1 MSCQTLS
8 PASWRLAPVCR
19 PHDAHNRA
27 RPSCRRNHTNA
38 NIELKPKR
46 TTKDRGGAAA
56 RKAKAG
62 VRAEEGTTPKADG
75 GHCGGSECGRDQPKK
90 RRSKLSKSPREGLPA
105 PVVVPS
111 EYLTTQQAAAYL
123 NLSRQYLEAARYRG
137 DGSGPAYVKL
147 ERAVRYRRSVL
158 DAWMS
163 AHDHSPDKP
172 SLAE

>member
-1 MSCQTLS
+1 MFCWPTALANFNESPMSINIHTS
-8 PASWRLAPVCR
+8 ASRKPEAEPTGREALRREKQRLKSEPKKVQRQRLMA
-19 PHDAHNRA
+19 AIA
-27 RPSCRRNHTNA
+27 EAANA
-38 NIELKPKR
+38 
-46 TTKDRGGAAA
+46 
-56 RKAKAG
+56 
-62 VRAEEGTTPKADG
+62 
-75 GHCGGSECGRDQPKK
+75 GRDQPKK
-90 RRSKLSKSPREGLPA
+90 RRSKLSKSPREPA
-105 PVVVPS
+105 QGVVPS

>member
-1 MSCQTLS
+1 MRRDENGRSATKLPS
-8 PASWRLAPVCR
+8 
-19 PHDAHNRA
+19 RA
-27 RPSCRRNHTNA
+27 R
-38 NIELKPKR
+38 
-46 TTKDRGGAAA
+46 
-56 RKAKAG
+56 
-62 VRAEEGTTPKADG
+62 
-75 GHCGGSECGRDQPKK
+75 Q
-90 RRSKLSKSPREGLPA
+90 
-105 PVVVPS
+105 PVVAS

-172 SLAE
+172 SLVK

>member
-1 MSCQTLS
+1 MQAETQTNLIS
-8 PASWRLAPVCR
+8 KINSQSAKEREAQRREKQRQESEPKNVQRQRLMA
-19 PHDAHNRA
+19 AIA
-27 RPSCRRNHTNA
+27 EAENA
-38 NIELKPKR
+38 
-46 TTKDRGGAAA
+46 
-56 RKAKAG
+56 
-62 VRAEEGTTPKADG
+62 
-75 GHCGGSECGRDQPKK
+75 GRDQPKK

-105 PVVVPS
+105 QGVVPS

-123 NLSRQYLEAARYRG
+123 NISRQYLEAARYRG

-172 SLAE
+172 IYTE

>member
-1 MSCQTLS
+1 MQTE
-8 PASWRLAPVCR
+8 
-19 PHDAHNRA
+19 
-27 RPSCRRNHTNA
+27 HTSA

-46 TTKDRGGAAA
+46 TTKDREEQRREKQRQESESKKVQRQRLMAAI
-56 RKAKAG
+56 
-62 VRAEEGTTPKADG
+62 AEAANA
-75 GHCGGSECGRDQPKK
+75 GRDRPKK

-105 PVVVPS
+105 QGVVPS

-123 NLSRQYLEAARYRG
+123 NISRQYLEAARYRG

-172 SLAE
+172 IYTE

>member
-1 MSCQTLS
+1 MRTETTDSNAKGRGARIAAENTTALTS
-8 PASWRLAPVCR
+8 PFVMHSTGKPDNELTSDD
-19 PHDAHNRA
+19 DAEDDS
-27 RPSCRRNHTNA
+27 PPRRR
-38 NIELKPKR
+38 KR
-46 TTKDRGGAAA
+46 RRSNGKSGKGAAA
-56 RKAKAG
+56 KIKI
-62 VRAEEGTTPKADG
+62 
-75 GHCGGSECGRDQPKK
+75 S
-90 RRSKLSKSPREGLPA
+90 A

-111 EYLTTQQAAAYL
+111 EYMTTQQAAAYL

-172 SLAE
+172 CLVK

>member
-1 MSCQTLS
+1 MIAAENTTAVTSPFVMLS
-8 PASWRLAPVCR
+8 TGKPDNELTSDDGAEDDSP
-19 PHDAHNRA
+19 PH
-27 RPSCRRNHTNA
+27 RR
-38 NIELKPKR
+38 R
-46 TTKDRGGAAA
+46 
-56 RKAKAG
+56 
-62 VRAEEGTTPKADG
+62 
-75 GHCGGSECGRDQPKK
+75 K
-90 RRSKLSKSPREGLPA
+90 RRRSNGKSGKGPAAKIKISA

-163 AHDHSPDKP
+163 AHDHSPDRP

>member
-1 MSCQTLS
+1 M
-8 PASWRLAPVCR
+8 
-19 PHDAHNRA
+19 
-27 RPSCRRNHTNA
+27 
-38 NIELKPKR
+38 R
-46 TTKDRGGAAA
+46 T
-56 RKAKAG
+56 
-62 VRAEEGTTPKADG
+62 GTTDSNAK
-75 GHCGGSECGRDQPKK
+75 GRSARIAAENTTALTSPFVMHSTGKPDNELTSDDDAEDDSQPHRRRK
-90 RRSKLSKSPREGLPA
+90 RRRSNGKSGKGPAAKIKISA

-172 SLAE
+172 IYTE

>member
-1 MSCQTLS
+1 MPTARIS
-8 PASWRLAPVCR
+8 PRPQRTARTQRREKQRQESEPKKVQRQRLMA
-19 PHDAHNRA
+19 AIA
-27 RPSCRRNHTNA
+27 EAANA
-38 NIELKPKR
+38 
-46 TTKDRGGAAA
+46 
-56 RKAKAG
+56 
-62 VRAEEGTTPKADG
+62 
-75 GHCGGSECGRDQPKK
+75 GRDQPKK

-172 SLAE
+172 IQSK

>member
-1 MSCQTLS
+1 MQTE
-8 PASWRLAPVCR
+8 
-19 PHDAHNRA
+19 
-27 RPSCRRNHTNA
+27 HTGA

-46 TTKDRGGAAA
+46 TTKDREEQRREKQRQESEPNEVQRQRLMAAIA
-56 RKAKAG
+56 EAANAG
-62 VRAEEGTTPKADG
+62 TDR
-75 GHCGGSECGRDQPKK
+75 PKK
-90 RRSKLSKSPREGLPA
+90 RRSKLSKSPREGLQA
-105 PVVVPS
+105 RVVVPS

-163 AHDHSPDKP
+163 AHDHSPDKL
-172 SLAE
+172 SLVK

>member
-1 MSCQTLS
+1 MSTAIHTS
-8 PASWRLAPVCR
+8 ASRKPEAEPTGREDLRREKQRLKSEPKKVQRQRLMA
-19 PHDAHNRA
+19 AIA
-27 RPSCRRNHTNA
+27 EAANA
-38 NIELKPKR
+38 
-46 TTKDRGGAAA
+46 
-56 RKAKAG
+56 
-62 VRAEEGTTPKADG
+62 
-75 GHCGGSECGRDQPKK
+75 GRDRPKK

-105 PVVVPS
+105 QGVVPS

-123 NLSRQYLEAARYRG
+123 NISRQYLEAARYRG
-137 DGSGPAYVKL
+137 DGSGPGYVKL

>member
-1 MSCQTLS
+1 MRTETTGGNAKGRSARIAAENTTALTS
-8 PASWRLAPVCR
+8 PFVMHSTGKPDNELTSDDGAEDDSP
-19 PHDAHNRA
+19 PH
-27 RPSCRRNHTNA
+27 RRR
-38 NIELKPKR
+38 KR
-46 TTKDRGGAAA
+46 RRSNGKSGKGAAA
-56 RKAKAG
+56 KIKI
-62 VRAEEGTTPKADG
+62 
-75 GHCGGSECGRDQPKK
+75 S
-90 RRSKLSKSPREGLPA
+90 A

-163 AHDHSPDKP
+163 AHDHSPDRPIK
-172 SLAE
+172 SEEADA

>member
-1 MSCQTLS
+1 MRTETTDSNAKGRSARIAAENTTALTS
-8 PASWRLAPVCR
+8 PFVMHSTGKPDNELTSDDDAEDDSP
-19 PHDAHNRA
+19 PH
-27 RPSCRRNHTNA
+27 RRR
-38 NIELKPKR
+38 KR
-46 TTKDRGGAAA
+46 RRSNGKSGKGAAA
-56 RKAKAG
+56 KIKI
-62 VRAEEGTTPKADG
+62 
-75 GHCGGSECGRDQPKK
+75 S
-90 RRSKLSKSPREGLPA
+90 A

-163 AHDHSPDKP
+163 AHDHSPDRPIK
-172 SLAE
+172 SEEANA

>member
-1 MSCQTLS
+1 MRTETTDSNAKGRGARIAAENTTALTSPFVMHSTGKPDNELTSDDAEDDSPPHRRRKRRLS
-8 PASWRLAPVCR
+8 NGKSG
-19 PHDAHNRA
+19 
-27 RPSCRRNHTNA
+27 
-38 NIELKPKR
+38 K
-46 TTKDRGGAAA
+46 GAAA
-56 RKAKAG
+56 QIKI
-62 VRAEEGTTPKADG
+62 
-75 GHCGGSECGRDQPKK
+75 S
-90 RRSKLSKSPREGLPA
+90 A

-163 AHDHSPDKP
+163 AHDHSPDMP

>member
-1 MSCQTLS
+1 MPGQIS
-8 PASWRLAPVCR
+8 
-19 PHDAHNRA
+19 
-27 RPSCRRNHTNA
+27 
-38 NIELKPKR
+38 
-46 TTKDRGGAAA
+46 
-56 RKAKAG
+56 
-62 VRAEEGTTPKADG
+62 
-75 GHCGGSECGRDQPKK
+75 
-90 RRSKLSKSPREGLPA
+90 RRSADQSCPSRRGRASSA

-172 SLAE
+172 ILTK